1 MGRSVSTH
9 CFLDADHESN
19 RLTRRSQMGVLIFIN
34 STPVMFFS
42 KKQNTVEISTFG
54 SEFIASRIAVEI
66 IESLR
71 YKLRMFGVPL

>member
-1 MGRSVSTH
+1 
-9 CFLDADHESN
+9 
-19 RLTRRSQMGVLIFIN
+19 
-34 STPVMFFS
+34 MFFS